1 MNIVKS
7 LIEKSKSREDK
18 LKREE
23 IEDIINVSIVNGRL
37 MIVIR
42 NYHSFIALDPSLFK
56 DENVETIV
64 EKIRND
70 NYAKLK
76 A

>member
-1 MNIVKS
+1 MNIIKS
-7 LIEKSKSREDK
+7 LIEKSRNREDK

-42 NYHSFIALDPSLFK
+42 NYYSFIALDPSLFK

>member
-1 MNIVKS
+1 MNIIKE
-7 LIEKSKSREDK
+7 LIQRQKERTDK
-18 LKREE
+18 LKQEE
-23 IEDIINVSIVNGRL
+23 MEDIINVSIVDGKL

>member
-1 MNIVKS
+1 MNIIKE
-7 LIEKSKSREDK
+7 LIQRQKERTDR
-18 LKREE
+18 LRREE
-23 IEDIINVSIVNGRL
+23 MEDIINVSIVDSKL

>member
-7 LIEKSKSREDK
+7 LIEKSKNREDK

-42 NYHSFIALDPSLFK
+42 NYRSFIALDPSLFK